1 MPPRG
6 CAGNQR
12 YERAGAVD
20 VFAQG
25 IKPLAY
31 GLARAE
37 VDGVERKL
45 LSADPEEHDR
55 GDKRAE
61 RADVY
66 RNDIHPLGH
75 DGLNAQRDRA
85 AENVNDRRCRNALE
99 LKLLLQKRNRR
110 FVEIYYRA
118 YAGKADAYEEH
129 YADYPSA
136 GHAVN
141 NIYEEDEHKSGA
153 AGVELSAAGRH
164 GRDDDKR
171 RKQRRERIE
180 YRNIA
185 RRRGMHSSRLRYE
198 P

>member
-1 MPPRG
+1 MGFRAPRLTASSANFFPPIQKNMT
-6 CAGNQR
+6 A
-12 YERAGAVD
+12 A
-20 VFAQG
+20 
-25 IKPLAY
+25 I
-31 GLARAE
+31 
-37 VDGVERKL
+37 
-45 LSADPEEHDR
+45 SAP
-55 GDKRAE
+55 E

-66 RNDIHPLGH
+66 RNDIHPH
-75 DGLNAQRDRA
+75 RTRWPNAQRDRA

-171 RKQRRERIE
+171 RKQRRERI
-180 YRNIA
+180 RISQHCA
-185 RRRGMHSSRLRYE
+185 PTRGCTPRG
-198 P
+198 